1 METLIKVK
9 RLDPPEFSGDMRNYG
24 TFKRDYM
31 RLIVPFHGQDAYALK
46 KCLSGEALTCVEGV
60 EDEFEEMFRRLDDKY
75 GNPCKLTEAIVSELK
90 SLKPLNDGDSKRL
103 VYMIKAVE
111 RAWLD
116 MRKIGLESEMKT
128 TSIVT
133 LVERLLPPTLK
144 RNWVIKSQKVGN
156 AKDLFENLL
165 QFLLQERRV
174 CEYLES
180 DLRCSTSSK
189 VVTNSASCDNT
200 SENVKDDLDEM
211 KLIQGQHSAM
221 ISECLTTVSR
231 LAAQMSNNPDVK
243 CPPKWCWYHGVDGHS
258 IYDCYAFK
266 SLSNYDKFAQLKRN
280 NTCYKCV
287 NLGHFSKFCNVSG
300 VSSCDVMVNG
310 KKCGREHHKMLHS
323 LLYKPTTFTDVTSN
337 LVSRDGH
344 LLMVSGLRYHQ
355 NDINVLWDSGSN
367 VSLITHQK
375 AQELGLNGRD
385 VQITITKVGNKT
397 ETVSSKEYTV
407 PVVDIYGVKW
417 EIIACGIDEITT
429 PVEKV
434 DMNVVSCLFKSLNGL
449 HISRPFGV
457 IHLLIGI
464 DYCVLMPQV
473 IETNG
478 NLQLMLNQFG
488 YVVRGFHPQL
498 TSRCYQSNVS
508 VRINHIDITDV
519 NEITSVPRKTIKDVL
534 DNYLSIESL
543 GTSCYPKCSGCK
555 CGNCTPGQSNCT
567 LKEERELAQISH
579 GLSFNSDKNRWSV
592 AYPWVRNPNLL
603 PNNVSL
609 ATARLIATEKR
620 LTKLGL
626 GYCTSYQNQI
636 HDMISRGVARK
647 LSEDEIYSYK
657 GPIFYIPHT
666 EVLKP
671 DSSST
676 PLRIVFNSSARYM
689 NFSLNEMWAKGPDML
704 NSLLGVLLRF
714 RENEVAFVCDLAKM
728 YNTISLS
735 LFDQHCHRFLWRD
748 FKVDVKPDHYM
759 LTCVPFGDKPSGT
772 IAMLALKLT
781 AEMSKDEYPVATQ
794 IIVNNSYVDDILG
807 SCDSIEIANELMKQI
822 ERIIGRGGF
831 KIKHW
836 ILSGN
841 ENHENPNVK
850 VTKREKEKVLGIVW
864 DPHRDRLVY
873 EVKINFSP
881 KHRKIHTEPNLAP
894 DDLMVNVPQYLT
906 RRMLLSQ
913 IASQYDPLG
922 LVCPVTLRAKL
933 MMRQL
938 ISRTEGI
945 EGKVSHY
952 DWDSAVSTDI
962 RNEWLSYF
970 QMLFELQSLSFPR
983 CVKVEGTIGKP
994 MLVIFSD
1001 GSSSAYGACAYVR
1014 WELSDGGFC
1023 SRLLMAKSRL
1033 APLKQL
1039 SIPRIEL
1046 CGALVAARMRE
1057 TIVKEMNFEFESV
1070 MHIVDSAIVRAQI
1083 QKESYGFGTF
1093 TATKIAEI
1101 QSKTDVGE
1109 WSWVSGDNNPA
1120 DLTTKPAK
1128 PIDLG
1133 QESMWQMGPAFLTL
1147 PISKWPIRKDHI
1159 GDLPDRVG
1167 VFVSH
1172 TCFTVNT
1179 VEMSL
1184 VFQISRFESSEKL
1197 LRVTSR
1203 VLKAFKFKSFKG
1215 IFQTPNIDEISQA
1228 EMLWVR
1234 EIQST
1239 LGKDWEFRYRR
1250 LGPSVNKDGLIVVG
1264 QRIPRWLKNNYDQ
1277 DGFVLL
1283 SPDHEFVKLYVKT
1296 MHRQF
1301 HSGVENTLA
1310 KIQSKFWVP
1319 RVRNMIKSVKF
1330 KCVTCRKLTKEIAG
1344 QVMGQLPLERLKPS
1358 PPFAYTALDLYGPF
1372 FIRDT
1377 VKGRTKGK
1385 AYGVIFNCLSTRA
1398 VHLDLIE
1405 GYSAKDFLDGLRRFV
1420 SLRGC
1425 PKEIYSDRGTQLT
1438 AAEKELRNATEIF
1451 KIKWIFNASADAPWQ
1466 NGVSESLIKSVK
1478 RSLTI
1483 AIGDNIL
1490 TFSKLQTT
1498 LYEIANLLNERPIG
1512 IKPGCD
1518 PELGRYLCPN
1528 DLLLGRTQNA
1538 VLKGEFERFPSHESR
1553 LKFHE
1558 GITDTFWRKWM
1569 RDFFP
1574 TMLIRQKWHVE
1585 KRNLQVGDLVLFQDS
1600 NVVRGNW
1607 KLAEVL
1613 LADKG
1618 KDKKVRNV
1626 TLRYKPIKSGIT
1638 YKGERDV
1645 IVKRSA
1651 HRIVVILPI
1660 EERLDL
1666 P

>member
-1 METLIKVK
+1 MAELKEAEIYILECERTKSELVSLILKRCGDSESKMETLIKVK

-31 RLIVPFHGQDAYALK
+31 RLIVPFYGQDAYALK

-90 SLKPLNDGDSKRL
+90 SLKPLNDGDLKRL
-103 VYMIKAVE
+103 VYMIKVVE

-174 CEYLES
+174 CEYLE
-180 DLRCSTSSK
+180 
-189 VVTNSASCDNT
+189 
-200 SENVKDDLDEM
+200 
-211 KLIQGQHSAM
+211 
-221 ISECLTTVSR
+221 
-231 LAAQMSNNPDVK
+231 
-243 CPPKWCWYHGVDGHS
+243 
-258 IYDCYAFK
+258 
-266 SLSNYDKFAQLKRN
+266 
-280 NTCYKCV
+280 
-287 NLGHFSKFCNVSG
+287 
-300 VSSCDVMVNG
+300 
-310 KKCGREHHKMLHS
+310 
-323 LLYKPTTFTDVTSN
+323 
-337 LVSRDGH
+337 
-344 LLMVSGLRYHQ
+344 
-355 NDINVLWDSGSN
+355 
-367 VSLITHQK
+367 
-375 AQELGLNGRD
+375 
-385 VQITITKVGNKT
+385 
-397 ETVSSKEYTV
+397 
-407 PVVDIYGVKW
+407 
-417 EIIACGIDEITT
+417 
-429 PVEKV
+429 
-434 DMNVVSCLFKSLNGL
+434 
-449 HISRPFGV
+449 
-457 IHLLIGI
+457 
-464 DYCVLMPQV
+464 
-473 IETNG
+473 
-478 NLQLMLNQFG
+478 
-488 YVVRGFHPQL
+488 
-498 TSRCYQSNVS
+498 
-508 VRINHIDITDV
+508 
-519 NEITSVPRKTIKDVL
+519 
-534 DNYLSIESL
+534 
-543 GTSCYPKCSGCK
+543 
-555 CGNCTPGQSNCT
+555 
-567 LKEERELAQISH
+567 
-579 GLSFNSDKNRWSV
+579 
-592 AYPWVRNPNLL
+592 
-603 PNNVSL
+603 
-609 ATARLIATEKR
+609 
-620 LTKLGL
+620 
-626 GYCTSYQNQI
+626 
-636 HDMISRGVARK
+636 
-647 LSEDEIYSYK
+647 
-657 GPIFYIPHT
+657 
-666 EVLKP
+666 
-671 DSSST
+671 
-676 PLRIVFNSSARYM
+676 
-689 NFSLNEMWAKGPDML
+689 
-704 NSLLGVLLRF
+704 
-714 RENEVAFVCDLAKM
+714 
-728 YNTISLS
+728 
-735 LFDQHCHRFLWRD
+735 
-748 FKVDVKPDHYM
+748 
-759 LTCVPFGDKPSGT
+759 
-772 IAMLALKLT
+772 
-781 AEMSKDEYPVATQ
+781 
-794 IIVNNSYVDDILG
+794 
-807 SCDSIEIANELMKQI
+807 
-822 ERIIGRGGF
+822 RIIGRGGF

-881 KHRKIHTEPNLAP
+881 NHRKIHTEPNLAP

-1618 KDKKVRNV
+1618 KDEKVRNV

-1651 HRIVVILPI
+1651 HRIIVILPI